1 MKLDDLMAEY
11 RDALAPA
18 PPADFEALIAAA
30 AHRRRG
36 RMTVW
41 AAMAAAACLA
51 LWAVFPKPESRPVTQ
66 PAAISVRVELPTAH
80 ADAKPAA
87 QRRRTPRPPAP
98 PLDPPPAPPS
108 WGNFVA
114 LAETSMLPDPGVIQ
128 LLRVRVSRDRLS
140 SLGVIPPG
148 TGDDFEIPAQVLLG
162 DDGMARA
169 IRVAYTQ

>member
-1 MKLDDLMAEY
+1 MKLDELMAEY
-11 RDALAPA
+11 RDALSSAPL
-18 PPADFEALIAAA
+18 ADFEALITAAA
-30 AHRRRG
+30 NRRRR

-51 LWAVFPKPESRPVTQ
+51 LWAVYPKPEFRPVTQ
-66 PAAISVRVELPTAH
+66 PAAISARGELPSIH
-80 ADAKPAA
+80 APAKPAP
-87 QRRRTPRPPAP
+87 QWRKTPRPP
-98 PLDPPPAPPS
+98 PPAPALTT